1 MAQNEN
7 QEPKSKVFMFDE
19 MIEAMD
25 KSLANIE
32 KVSNDQQLLSQVL
45 EESEHVERFADFIE
59 ANKKQLENLQK
70 QHDELKVRKTKLE
83 QVMFIAKHDA
93 KVEHVL
99 ELLIDA
105 LGLFKQ

>member
-1 MAQNEN
+1 MSQNEN
-7 QEPKSKVFMFDE
+7 KAFMFDE

-32 KVSNDQQLLSQVL
+32 KVSNDQQLLIDTL
-45 EESEHVERFADFIE
+45 NNTERAEYFKNFIAE
-59 ANKKQLENLQK
+59 NEKQLANLRVQA
-70 QHDELKVRKTKLE
+70 EALKVRKTKLE